1 MDRYKFIDIDSIDM
15 WAAAVSLYELYT
27 VSGYTDIYINLYR
40 RICR

>member
-27 VSGYTDIYINLYR
+27 VSNIEIGIWIYKDAYG
-40 RICR
+40 